1 MISVFG
7 QHFCKTQSCKTF
19 TGKTLALGRAACART
34 TFKTKTTKT

>member
-7 QHFCKTQSCKTF
+7 QHFGKTQTC
-19 TGKTLALGRAACART
+19 KTLALGRAACART